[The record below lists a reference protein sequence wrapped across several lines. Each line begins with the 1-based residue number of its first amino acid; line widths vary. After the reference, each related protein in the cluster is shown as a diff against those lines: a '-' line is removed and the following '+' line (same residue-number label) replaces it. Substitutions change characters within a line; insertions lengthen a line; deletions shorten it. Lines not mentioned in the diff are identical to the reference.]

1 MSSDSEE
8 EEEDFDIV
16 SFANELI
23 LLRDGY
29 FQFSSD
35 FQMTRIDINSILWLV
50 VHAWTSLV
58 SVIAILCAF
67 MYHVYDSHN
76 K

>member
-50 VHAWTSLV
+50 VHA
-58 SVIAILCAF
+58 
-67 MYHVYDSHN
+67 
-76 K
+76 